1 MLTALVI
8 AVSPFVLNAL
18 TAVVNL
24 VLGIQSTTGKRIVLA
39 VLSLIGMIAASAATG
54 NPIDPTNLN
63 SDLVVLA
70 ETFYGFL
77 SSHASYH
84 LFFKGTDQTAQ

>member
-8 AVSPFVLNAL
+8 FVSPFALNAL
-18 TAVVNL
+18 TFVVNA

-39 VLSLIGMIAASAATG
+39 LLSLVGMVAASAATG
-54 NPIDPTNLN
+54 NPIDPANVN
-63 SDLVVLA
+63 SDLLVLA
-70 ETFYGFL
+70 DAFYGFL

-84 LFFKGTDQTAQ
+84 LFFKSSTPAQA